1 MPDPVNETAIIDDVQ
16 SPSVS
21 KVAQGVNADSDTG
34 VDVEERLLL
43 QLLEDNVKLIQRRF
57 PAQRGVYQW
66 NSHGLLFNIL
76 FFCGFR

>member
-34 VDVEERLLL
+34 VGVEERLLL

-57 PAQRGVYQW
+57 PAQRGVYQ
-66 NSHGLLFNIL
+66 
-76 FFCGFR
+76 

>member
-57 PAQRGVYQW
+57 PAQRGVYQ
-66 NSHGLLFNIL
+66 
-76 FFCGFR
+76 